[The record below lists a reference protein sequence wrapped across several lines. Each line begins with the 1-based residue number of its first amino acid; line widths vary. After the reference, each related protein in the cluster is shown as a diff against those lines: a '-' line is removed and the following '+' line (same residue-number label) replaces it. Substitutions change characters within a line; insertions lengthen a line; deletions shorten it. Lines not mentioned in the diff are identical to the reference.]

1 MWSGRF
7 DQAPDAEFE
16 QWQRSFPFDRIL
28 LPYEVAASKAHASAL
43 AKAGVLT
50 ASELSATLS
59 ALDQIGREG
68 VPEVDDPSIEDVH
81 HYVEH
86 RLVEIAGEVG
96 YKLHTGRSRNE
107 QIATDL
113 RLYVREQIDE
123 ITKLLA
129 EFCSAFVE
137 QAEGASSRPT
147 LSAKEAEED
156 GAPTFQAP
164 ATRTG
169 APSFSPDFGER
180 VGQPAMPAYTHL
192 QRAEPVLVAHWL
204 LAYVEMFLRDVDRL
218 NDCRKRL
225 NVCPLGSGAIAGTI
239 LALAREAIAS
249 QLEFDS
255 ATANSMDATSDR
267 DFAIEFVQALSFV
280 ALHLSRWAEEFILF
294 STTEYGFVKLPE
306 QYSTGSSAMPQKKNP
321 DALELIRGKAGKVY
335 AEATAL
341 FIGVKGLPLA
351 YNKDLQETQQPVF
364 AAAQQVASMVRVAT
378 GFMTTVTF
386 NFARMND
393 AAIHGFMN
401 AQAAAAYLVRQ
412 GVPFRKAHEL
422 IGKAVRV
429 CVEQGCELEQL
440 SEQDYALCGITADE
454 AYYKALT
461 LNEVLAIHDV
471 PGGTAPARVRESLQT
486 AKEKLSQILGVAH
499 ACA

>member
-7 DQAPDAEFE
+7 NQAPDAEFE

-50 ASELSATLS
+50 PSELLATLS
-59 ALDQIGREG
+59 ALDQIAGEG
-68 VPEVDDPSIEDVH
+68 VPEVDDPAIEDVH

-96 YKLHTGRSRNE
+96 FKLHTGRSRNE

-113 RLYVREQIDE
+113 RLYVREQIGE
-123 ITKLLA
+123 IVKLLA
-129 EFCSAFVE
+129 EFASAFVR
-137 QAEGASSRPT
+137 QAEES
-147 LSAKEAEED
+147 
-156 GAPTFQAP
+156 
-164 ATRTG
+164 G
-169 APSFSPDFGER
+169 APSSSPSFGGR
-180 VGQPAMPAYTHL
+180 VGSENAMPAYTHL

-204 LAYVEMFLRDVDRL
+204 LAYVEMFLRDTDRL
-218 NDCRKRL
+218 NDCRQRL

-239 LALAREAIAS
+239 LPLDREAIAA
-249 QLEFDS
+249 QLEFD
-255 ATANSMDATSDR
+255 APTANSMDATSDR

-321 DALELIRGKAGKVY
+321 DSLELIRGKCGKVY
-335 AEATAL
+335 AESTAL

-351 YNKDLQETQQPVF
+351 YNKDMQETQQPVF
-364 AAAQQVASMVRVAT
+364 AAAQQVSSMLRVAT
-378 GFMTTVTF
+378 GFMNTVEF
-386 NFARMND
+386 RYDRMNS
-393 AAIHGFMN
+393 AASQGFMN

-412 GVPFRKAHEL
+412 GMPFRKAHEQ
-422 IGKAVRV
+422 IGKAVRL
-429 CVEQGCELEQL
+429 CVEQSCELEQL
-440 SEQDYALCGITADE
+440 SKEDYVLCGITADE
-454 AYYKALT
+454 PFYQALT
-461 LNEVLAIHDV
+461 LKEVLAIHNV
-471 PGGTAPARVRESLQT
+471 PGGTAPARVREALQT